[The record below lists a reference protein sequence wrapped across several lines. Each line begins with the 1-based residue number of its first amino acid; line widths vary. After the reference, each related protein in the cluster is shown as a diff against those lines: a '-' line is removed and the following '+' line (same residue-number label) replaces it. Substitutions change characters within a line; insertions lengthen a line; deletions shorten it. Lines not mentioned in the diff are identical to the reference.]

1 MNEIKIAT
9 LREEIDSF
17 QFANVLYWRQGTGQT
32 PRGWSGMP
40 AQTTQ
45 AATKSGPRNAPW
57 LVKGTI
63 APKPSAQFAADDE
76 ER

>member
-45 AATKSGPRNAPW
+45 AARNQGRATR
-57 LVKGTI
+57 LGL
-63 APKPSAQFAADDE
+63 
-76 ER
+76 